1 MKMDADDTQDEGRE
15 HTGPEDPTQPMGA
28 QGAHG
33 GPAPRRLVRA
43 REGRVLGGVCSGLG
57 RYFNVDPI
65 LFRVGAVA
73 LVLLGG
79 AGLLLY
85 LAALILIPGEPEG
98 SGMPASTSGRSVG
111 VVVGVIVL
119 LLISWPFL
127 LGGGLIAAAILVPV
141 AALVIAG
148 VLVWWLVSGEGPS
161 GEARDIARRAALG
174 VGVLILCGVLA
185 IGAGFAAAFGG
196 GTVVAIL
203 LIVAG
208 VALVAGAFV
217 RPVRWL
223 ILPAVLVGLSAGA
236 VGAAGVAFDGG
247 FGDRNY
253 TPTTRADLRDKYE
266 LGVGQMDV
274 NLSQVDLP
282 PGDTPLEV
290 DLGIGEVRLTV
301 PADVCVATDAD
312 VGVGQARV
320 LGQANDGVDVQVVDR
335 REAPPAAKR
344 LILNADVG
352 VGALRVRDT
361 NDPPF
366 DYERFGRDWHDN
378 TEDTPHGNKACR
390 SNARAG

>member
-1 MKMDADDTQDEGRE
+1 MDADDGQDEGRE

-28 QGAHG
+28 QGG
-33 GPAPRRLVRA
+33 YGPPAPRKLVRA
-43 REGRVLGGVCSGLG
+43 REGRVLGGVCAGLG

-73 LVLLGG
+73 LALLGG
-79 AGLLLY
+79 AGALLY
-85 LAALILIPGEPEG
+85 LAALILIPAESEG
-98 SGMPASTSGRSVG
+98 AGTPTAAGGRSIG
-111 VVVGVIVL
+111 LVVGVIVL
-119 LLISWPFL
+119 LLIGWPFL
-127 LGGGLIAAAILVPV
+127 LGGGLIAAAVLVPV
-141 AALVIAG
+141 ATLVIAG

-174 VGVLILCGVLA
+174 VGVLVLCGILA
-185 IGAGFAAAFGG
+185 VGAAFAAAFGG

-253 TPTTRADLRDKYE
+253 TPDTRADLRDKYE

-274 NLSQVDLP
+274 NLSKVDLP

-290 DLGIGEVRLTV
+290 NLGIGEVRLTV
-301 PADVCVATDAD
+301 PADVCVATEAD

-320 LGQANDGVDVQVVDR
+320 LGEANEGVDVQVVDR

-344 LILNADVG
+344 LVLNADVG

-366 DYERFGRDWHDN
+366 DFKDFGRN
-378 TEDTPHGNKACR
+378 SNESTENTPHGNKACR
-390 SNARAG
+390 SHARAG

>member
-1 MKMDADDTQDEGRE
+1 M
-15 HTGPEDPTQPMGA
+15 
-28 QGAHG
+28 
-33 GPAPRRLVRA
+33 
-43 REGRVLGGVCSGLG
+43 
-57 RYFNVDPI
+57 
-65 LFRVGAVA
+65 
-73 LVLLGG
+73 
-79 AGLLLY
+79 
-85 LAALILIPGEPEG
+85 
-98 SGMPASTSGRSVG
+98 
-111 VVVGVIVL
+111 IVL
-119 LLISWPFL
+119 LLIAWPFL
-127 LGGGLIAAAILVPV
+127 LGGGLIAAAVLVPV
-141 AALVIAG
+141 ATLAIAG

-174 VGVLILCGVLA
+174 VGVLILCGILA
-185 IGAGFAAAFGG
+185 LGAGFAAAVGG
-196 GTVVAIL
+196 GAVVAIL

-236 VGAAGVAFDGG
+236 VGAAGVAFEGG

-253 TPTTRADLRDKYE
+253 TPNTRADLRDKYE

-274 NLSQVDLP
+274 NLSKVDLP

-301 PADVCVATDAD
+301 PADVCVATEAD

-320 LGQANDGVDVQVVDR
+320 LGEANEGVDVQVVDR

-344 LILNADVG
+344 LVLNADVG

-366 DYERFGRDWHDN
+366 DHERFGRDWHDN
-378 TEDTPHGNKACR
+378 TEDTPHGNRACR
-390 SNARAG
+390 SDARAG